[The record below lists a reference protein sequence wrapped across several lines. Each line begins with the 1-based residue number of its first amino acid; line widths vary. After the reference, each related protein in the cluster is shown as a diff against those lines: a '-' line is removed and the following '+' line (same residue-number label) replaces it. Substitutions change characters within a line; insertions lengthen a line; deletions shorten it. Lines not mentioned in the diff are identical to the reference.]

1 MGGSP
6 VNAWKVVCATLVI
19 FVAGIVTGATL
30 VRFAQG
36 PRQWRVQPRPAV
48 EHRTSPGFGHPGTP
62 NLPNEPRSPNAVNPA
77 GGLLSREFIQ
87 VLERQLR
94 LTPEQRERVDKIMAE
109 GQERVRELR
118 SRLDPELRK
127 ELQQTREQIRAV
139 LTPEQREQFEQMMKR
154 SPRRLERGDL
164 SNQPEGRFRDA
175 RERRNPP
182 MPDAPRDSEL
192 RDSQPPH

>member
-1 MGGSP
+1 
-6 VNAWKVVCATLVI
+6 VNTWKVVCATLVI
-19 FVAGIVTGATL
+19 FVAGILTGATL

-36 PRQWRVQPRPAV
+36 PRQGRVQQHPVV
-48 EHRTSPGFGHPGTP
+48 EHRTQPGFAHPGTP
-62 NLPNEPRSPNAVNPA
+62 NLPNEQRSPNVANPP

-94 LTPEQRERVDKIMAE
+94 LTPEQRERVDKIMVE

-118 SRLDPELRK
+118 SRIDPELKK

-154 SPRRLERGDL
+154 SPRRSDRGDFP
-164 SNQPEGRFRDA
+164 NQPEGRFHDSRD
-175 RERRNPP
+175 RRISPP
-182 MPDAPRDSEL
+182 TDMPRDSEL
-192 RDSQPPH
+192 RDSQPPR

>member
-1 MGGSP
+1 
-6 VNAWKVVCATLVI
+6 VNTWKVVCATLVI

-36 PRQWRVQPRPAV
+36 PRQWRVQQRPGV
-48 EHRTSPGFGHPGTP
+48 EHQAQPGFGHPRTP
-62 NLPNEPRSPNAVNPA
+62 NLPNDPRLPNAANSG

-94 LTPEQRERVDKIMAE
+94 LTPEQRQQVDKIMVE

-118 SRLDPELRK
+118 SRIDPELRK

-154 SPRRLERGDL
+154 APRRSERGDL
-164 SNQPEGRFRDA
+164 PGQPDGRFRDA
-175 RERRNPP
+175 GDRHKPP
-182 MPDAPRDSEL
+182 PAGIPRDSEL
-192 RDSQPPH
+192 RESQTPP

>member
-1 MGGSP
+1 M
-6 VNAWKVVCATLVI
+6 NAWKVVCATLVI

-36 PRQWRVQPRPAV
+36 PRQGRVQPRPAI
-48 EHRTSPGFGHPGTP
+48 EHHAQPGFAHPGTP
-62 NLPNEPRSPNAVNPA
+62 NVPNDPRPSNAGNPQ

-94 LTPEQRERVDKIMAE
+94 LTPEQRGRVDKIMAE

-118 SRLDPELRK
+118 SRIDPELRK

-154 SPRRLERGDL
+154 SPRRPERGDL
-164 SNQPEGRFRDA
+164 PNQPEGRFRDA
-175 RERRNPP
+175 RDRHNPP
-182 MPDAPRDSEL
+182 PPEAPRDSEL
-192 RDSQPPH
+192 RNSQPNP

>member
-1 MGGSP
+1 M
-6 VNAWKVVCATLVI
+6 NAWKIVCATLVI

-36 PRQWRVQPRPAV
+36 PRQWRAQRPFTDNRQPPTMAHPNNANPLNDPRPQN
-48 EHRTSPGFGHPGTP
+48 T
-62 NLPNEPRSPNAVNPA
+62 VNPA

-94 LTPEQRERVDKIMAE
+94 LTPDQRERVDKIMVA

-118 SRLDPELRK
+118 SRIDPELRK

-154 SPRRLERGDL
+154 APRRPDRERGEM
-164 SNQPEGRFRDA
+164 SGQPERNFRDMPH
-175 RERRNPP
+175 NPP
-182 MPDAPRDSEL
+182 PAGEPRDA
-192 RDSQPPH
+192 QPRTHPDP

>member
-1 MGGSP
+1 M
-6 VNAWKVVCATLVI
+6 NAWKIVCATLVI

-36 PRQWRVQPRPAV
+36 PRQWRMQRPDIENRVPSNFA
-48 EHRTSPGFGHPGTP
+48 HPANP
-62 NLPNEPRSPNAVNPA
+62 NSPNEPRPPNMGNPS

-94 LTPEQRERVDKIMAE
+94 LTPEQREQVGKIMTE

-118 SRLDPELRK
+118 SRIDPELRK

-154 SPRRLERGDL
+154 SPRRPDRGDL
-164 SNQPEGRFRDA
+164 PNQPEGRFRDG
-175 RERRNPP
+175 RDRRNPP
-182 MPDAPRDSEL
+182 SMEVPRDSEL
-192 RDSQPPH
+192 RNSQPPP

>member
-1 MGGSP
+1 M
-6 VNAWKVVCATLVI
+6 NAWKVVCATLVI

-36 PRQWRVQPRPAV
+36 PRQWRAQQRPTV
-48 EHRTSPGFGHPGTP
+48 EHRAQPGFGNPGTP
-62 NLPNEPRSPNAVNPA
+62 NVPSNPRPPNAGAPNPA

-94 LTPEQRERVDKIMAE
+94 LTADQRERVDKIMVE

-118 SRLDPELRK
+118 SRIDPELRR

-154 SPRRLERGDL
+154 SPRRSERGDMP
-164 SNQPEGRFRDA
+164 NQPEGRFRDG
-175 RERRNPP
+175 RERHNPP
-182 MPDAPRDSEL
+182 SMEVPRDSEL

>member
-1 MGGSP
+1 M
-6 VNAWKVVCATLVI
+6 NAWKIVCATLVI
-19 FVAGIVTGATL
+19 FIAGIVTGAML

-36 PRQWRVQPRPAV
+36 PRQARVQRPMIENRAQPNFA
-48 EHRTSPGFGHPGTP
+48 HQGNPG
-62 NLPNEPRSPNAVNPA
+62 LSNEPRPPNPA

-94 LTPEQRERVDKIMAE
+94 LTPEQREQVDTIMAA

-118 SRLDPELRK
+118 SRIDPELRK

-154 SPRRLERGDL
+154 SSRRTERGE
-164 SNQPEGRFRDA
+164 QPDQPDRRFRDRDF
-175 RERRNPP
+175 REPRNGPP
-182 MPDAPRDSEL
+182 AGLPHE
-192 RDSQPPH
+192 SQPGESQPLPQPPNP

>member
-1 MGGSP
+1 M
-6 VNAWKVVCATLVI
+6 NAWKVVCATLVI

-36 PRQWRVQPRPAV
+36 PRAWRVQRPV
-48 EHRTSPGFGHPGTP
+48 EHHAQPGFPQPGMP
-62 NLPNEPRSPNAVNPA
+62 GLPNQARQFNPPNPP

-94 LTPEQRERVDKIMAE
+94 LTPEQRERIDKIMAE

-118 SRLDPELRK
+118 SRIDPELRK

-154 SPRRLERGDL
+154 SPRRTDRGDAT
-164 SNQPEGRFRDA
+164 NPPDGRFRDG

-182 MPDAPRDSEL
+182 PTPVPPDSGL
-192 RDSQPPH
+192 HDSQPPQ

>member
-1 MGGSP
+1 
-6 VNAWKVVCATLVI
+6 VNAWKVVCAALVI

-36 PRQWRVQPRPAV
+36 PRQWRTQRPGMEYRAQPNFA
-48 EHRTSPGFGHPGTP
+48 HPGNP
-62 NLPNEPRSPNAVNPA
+62 NLTNEPRPQNAPNPA

-94 LTPEQRERVDKIMAE
+94 LTPEQRDRVDQIMVE

-118 SRLDPELRK
+118 SRIDPELRK

-154 SPRRLERGDL
+154 SPRRPERGDL
-164 SNQPEGRFRDA
+164 PNQPEGRV
-175 RERRNPP
+175 
-182 MPDAPRDSEL
+182 RDS
-192 RDSQPPH
+192 RDRRSPPPADVQRDGEPRESQPLPQPPDR

>member
-1 MGGSP
+1 M
-6 VNAWKVVCATLVI
+6 NTWKVVCATLVI
-19 FVAGIVTGATL
+19 FVAGIITGATV

-36 PRQWRVQPRPAV
+36 PRQLRAQRPAV
-48 EHRTSPGFGHPGTP
+48 DNRSQPNFAHPNNP
-62 NLPNEPRSPNAVNPA
+62 NPPNDPRQQNAVNPGA

-94 LTPEQRERVDKIMAE
+94 LTHDQRERVDKIMAE

-118 SRLDPELRK
+118 SRIDPELRK

-154 SPRRLERGDL
+154 SPRRQERGEL
-164 SNQPEGRFRDA
+164 PSQPEGRFRDA
-175 RERRNPP
+175 RDRHNPP
-182 MPDAPRDSEL
+182 PTEVPRDSEL
-192 RDSQPPH
+192 RDSQPPP

>member
-1 MGGSP
+1 M
-6 VNAWKVVCATLVI
+6 NAWKVVCATLVI

-36 PRQWRVQPRPAV
+36 PRQWRVQQHQVA
-48 EHRTSPGFGHPGTP
+48 EHRTQPGIGHPGTP
-62 NLPNEPRSPNAVNPA
+62 NLPNEPRLPNAANPQ

-94 LTPEQRERVDKIMAE
+94 LTPEQRARVDKIMVD

-118 SRLDPELRK
+118 SRIDPELRK

-154 SPRRLERGDL
+154 SPRRPERGDL
-164 SNQPEGRFRDA
+164 PNQPEGRFRDA

-182 MPDAPRDSEL
+182 PAEAPHDSEL